1 MKGNHTMRDMTIR
14 PIRRECFVPGCRNVN
29 SFVASRS
36 REMPVGVVICA
47 KCAEDL
53 YLALYPKKEEP
64 DAEEAKKEAVEA
76 PAEDTEEAPAKK
88 PVRKKK
94 EDKA

>member
-1 MKGNHTMRDMTIR
+1 MRDITLR

-47 KCAEDL
+47 KCAEDI
-53 YLALYPKKEEP
+53 YLAMYPKKEEAVEKTP
-64 DAEEAKKEAVEA
+64 VAAAVEA
-76 PAEDTEEAPAKK
+76 PEHTAEETATKK
-88 PVRKKK
+88 TARKKK
-94 EDKA
+94 EDKE

>member
-1 MKGNHTMRDMTIR
+1 MRDLTIR

-29 SFVASRS
+29 TFVVSRS

-53 YLALYPKKEEP
+53 YLTMFPKKEETVK
-64 DAEEAKKEAVEA
+64 EEVTEA
-76 PAEDTEEAPAKK
+76 PAEDAEEAAVKK
-88 PVRKKK
+88 TVRKKK

>member
-1 MKGNHTMRDMTIR
+1 MKGNTMRDITLR

-47 KCAEDL
+47 KCAEDI
-53 YLALYPKKEEP
+53 YLAMYPKKEETV
-64 DAEEAKKEAVEA
+64 EETPVAAAVEA
-76 PAEDTEEAPAKK
+76 PEPTIEETPPKK
-88 PVRKKK
+88 TARKKK
-94 EDKA
+94 EDKE